1 MQAPGGDRSAEE
13 AARQKIAALER
24 EAKLLGNTREAAL
37 LFHEAGRLWEEPLKS
52 ARNAAVAYQ
61 NAHRLAPDFLPNIRD
76 ARRLFES
83 AGNWQMVLQLL
94 DAELRVVNEERV
106 RAPLLL
112 QKAGVLEVHLA
123 RRDEAIRAYQ
133 EVLALKPRDAPT
145 LMQLEDVYSARAD
158 RASLV
163 EVYKLLAEVLENAP
177 LRAHYLTSAG
187 YLLEEHLGQPAEAAE
202 CFYQAFVLEQGNP
215 LLLSAVI
222 RVAERD
228 GRDDELVEALAAQ
241 AGLEGPDATHT
252 FLRLA
257 KVYQRLGRH
266 QDALGALLAARQID
280 GRDTLVLSQLAELYE
295 SEGRYQELGEVLSS
309 WAESVRD
316 EEEMVS
322 INLRLAAI
330 YEEVLKA
337 DEAAIA
343 RYNAILSR
351 NPSHGSALSGLGRL
365 YYRTQNWKGLLSTF
379 EAEAAALS
387 DAKQRVA
394 RLYKAAEVVEER
406 LDNPDEAIAR
416 YHRCLQL
423 APDYVPAQQA
433 LVRLYERTGR
443 YLELISMYEQELAQ
457 FQGPE
462 HAINALTKMAMLYED
477 RLGNLEHAIDCL
489 RRILALQP
497 HHLPTIRALGRLF
510 QKARRW
516 QEVIETNELEAS
528 VADDPKL
535 AVALRQR
542 NAEIYEDALKDRG
555 KAVAAYQRL
564 LENDPTYLPALKAL
578 GRLYAQEARWAE
590 LVKMFRAE
598 AEVSSSMDQAAAL
611 TYKIGELYEQRLEDS
626 DAAVSAYQEAL
637 TLSPTYF
644 PALRA
649 LERIYRAHGEWE
661 SLIDV
666 WRAEAANRTDPVE
679 RANALFQ
686 AATLWEE
693 KLHRGDMAAECYR
706 EVLRLSPNHLAANRS
721 LERYYTSQ
729 NSVRELVAVLDREVQ
744 SAKSPF
750 SKLAPLLKL
759 AYVYLDALGE
769 LSRAVQCCEA
779 ALEIDEKN
787 ITALKLL
794 ERIYSTERSRNSEL
808 KSRLAE
814 SVGDGRA
821 RAAFALS
828 AAASSNGDPHQ
839 RAQLRRAFEEDPA
852 NSELASAL
860 EHMLRQAEDP
870 KELLEVYQ
878 KRLSALTDDSERIE
892 LAMRMAEVA
901 RYRVGDFT
909 KAMEAYVAAL
919 RINPQLLPA
928 LQGTREV
935 ALALGDYAAAV
946 KALEAE
952 AAASK
957 DNLGRIEAYL
967 AAGCIAAEK
976 LSEPDSAIAHFR
988 RALDIDPSNRLANEW
1003 LGEILCVP
1011 GHAKELAEFH
1021 ESAAVGLL
1029 EGGESQEAAARF
1041 TQAAIGWAD
1050 DVHDRGKA
1058 ISAVDRALRVLPS
1071 QPDALALQGRLMLEA
1086 QRYPEAAE
1094 AFSARLRQGGSPEA
1108 MHDVHRQLG
1117 MVFQDHLGEPAKAA
1131 MHLQAALTANPEDS
1145 ETLERLS
1152 RIHQASANW
1161 KEAAACLTRLLE
1173 LDLPAQRA
1181 AEHSL
1186 ALARLYDESLAD
1198 PGRAIELYRKV
1209 LEMGTEDLSI
1219 VHRLGEL
1226 YQKVGTAPKF
1236 LELIDGLATRS
1247 ANRGFATQLRIKLG
1261 EFNAKVLKQ
1270 GPTAAAHYRKA
1281 LTADPSNLA
1290 ARMGLAEALS
1300 TDSTFVHA
1308 AIQEYREVLRQE
1320 PLRLESLHALCRL
1333 WSQRHRDKAFCACGI
1348 LHYLRAS
1355 NEAEATLYGEGRAR
1369 LPERPNRLLEGKDLN
1384 ALLHPRARGGI
1395 VDVISAIG
1403 DQLGDLYPPMLQES
1417 GVNPKRDRLKAD
1429 HPAHQLISACFSDFG
1444 VEAFELYQAHKGTI
1458 RLENTDPPSVC
1469 AGPELLKME
1478 SRQQR
1483 FLVGRAAFVLA
1494 HRMIFL
1500 SRCSLPELTDLL
1512 GNSIRIHAA
1521 ADTRL
1526 GQPDEQASK
1535 QLRKRYSRKALKA
1548 LALATE
1554 TLSDG
1559 PIPLDVV
1566 LQGLAYSGDRAGLL
1580 VSGDVASCLAFMV
1593 RESTGPWMGSGS
1605 EIRPDLR
1612 ELMQFAIS
1620 DDFFRLRADLGLSV
1634 V

>member
-1 MQAPGGDRSAEE
+1 MQAPVGERSAEE
-13 AARQKIAALER
+13 AARQKIAAFER
-24 EAKLLGNTREAAL
+24 EGRLLGNTREAAL

-52 ARNAAVAYQ
+52 PRNAAAAYQ
-61 NAHRLAPDFLPNIRD
+61 NAYRLAPDFLPNVRD
-76 ARRLFES
+76 ARRLFEN

-94 DAELRVVNEERV
+94 DAELRVVKEERV

-112 QKAGVLEVHLA
+112 QKANILEVPLA
-123 RRDEAIRAYQ
+123 RRDEATRAYQ

-163 EVYKLLAEVLENAP
+163 EVYRLLSEVLENAP

-202 CFYQAFVLEQGNP
+202 CFYQAFVLDQGNP

-228 GRDDELVEALAAQ
+228 GRDDELVEALASQ

-252 FLRLA
+252 FLRLGT
-257 KVYQRLGRH
+257 VYRRLGRD
-266 QDALGALLAARQID
+266 QDALGALLAAKQID
-280 GRDTLVLSQLAELYE
+280 PSDTLVLSGLADLYE
-295 SEGRYQELGEVLSS
+295 SQSRYQELTEVLSS

-316 EEEMVS
+316 DDEMVS

-343 RYNAILSR
+343 SYNAILAR

-365 YYRTQNWKGLLSTF
+365 QYRTQNWKGLIATF
-379 EAEAAALS
+379 EAEAAAIS
-387 DAKQRVA
+387 DPKQRVA

-423 APDYVPAQQA
+423 VPEYVPAQQA
-433 LVRLYERTGR
+433 LVRIYERTGR

-457 FQGPE
+457 SHQPE
-462 HAINALTKMAMLYED
+462 HSISTLTKMAMLYED
-477 RLGNLEHAIDCL
+477 RLGNPDHAVDCL
-489 RRILALQP
+489 RRILTLLP
-497 HHLPTIRALGRLF
+497 KHLPTIRALGRLF
-510 QKARRW
+510 QKTRRW
-516 QEVIETNELEAS
+516 QELIETNELEAS
-528 VADDPKL
+528 MADDPKL

-542 NAEIYEDALKDRG
+542 NAEIYEDALKDRA
-555 KAVAAYQRL
+555 KAVAAYQRM
-564 LENDPTYLPALKAL
+564 LEGDPTYLPALKAL

-598 AEVSSSMDQAAAL
+598 ADVASSTDQAAAL
-611 TYKIGELYEQRLEDS
+611 MYKIGELYEQKLD
-626 DAAVSAYQEAL
+626 DPNAAISAYGEAL
-637 TLSPTYF
+637 TLSPSHF

-649 LERIYRAHGEWE
+649 LERLYRAHGEWE

-666 WRAEAANRTDPVE
+666 WRSEAANRTDPRE

-693 KLHRGDMAAECYR
+693 KLQRGDMAAECYR
-706 EVLRLSPNHLAANRS
+706 EVLRLSPHHLAANRS

-729 NSVRELVAVLDREVQ
+729 NSVREVVAVLDREVQ

-759 AYVYLDALGE
+759 AYVHLDALGE

-828 AAASSNGDPHQ
+828 AAASSNGDPHK
-839 RAQLRRAFEEDPA
+839 RAQLKRAFEEDPA

-860 EHMLRQAEDP
+860 EHLLRQAEDP
-870 KELLEVYQ
+870 KELLDVYQ

-901 RYRVGDFT
+901 RYRAGDFT

-952 AAASK
+952 AGASK
-957 DNLGRIEAYL
+957 DNQGRLEAYL

-976 LSEPDSAIAHFR
+976 LGEPDSAIAQFR
-988 RALDIDPSNRLANEW
+988 RALEIDPSNSTANEW
-1003 LGEILCVP
+1003 LEQILYAP
-1011 GHAKELAEFH
+1011 GYGNELAEFH
-1021 ESAAVGLL
+1021 ESTALALL
-1029 EGGESQEAAARF
+1029 ERGEGNEAAERF
-1041 TQAAIGWAD
+1041 TKAAAEWAD
-1050 DVHDRGKA
+1050 DVHQRDRA
-1058 ISAVDRALRVLPS
+1058 IRAVDQALQASPS
-1071 QPDALALQGRLMLEA
+1071 QPDALALQGRLLMEA

-1094 AFSARLRQGGSPEA
+1094 ALSARLQQGGNPEA
-1108 MHDVHRQLG
+1108 MLAFHRQLG
-1117 MVFQDHLGEPAKAA
+1117 MIFHDHLRDPAKAA
-1131 MHLQAALTANPEDS
+1131 EHLQAALTANPEDG
-1145 ETLERLS
+1145 EALERLS
-1152 RIHQASANW
+1152 RIHRASANW

-1173 LDLPAQRA
+1173 LDLPVQHAS
-1181 AEHSL
+1181 EHTL
-1186 ALARLYDESLAD
+1186 ALARVCDEGLAD
-1198 PGRAIELYRKV
+1198 SDRAIELYRKV

-1226 YQKVGTAPKF
+1226 HQQAGTTPKF
-1236 LELIDGLATRS
+1236 VELIDGLASRS
-1247 ANRGFATQLRIKLG
+1247 ANRSYATQLRIKLG
-1261 EFNAKVLKQ
+1261 EFHAKVLNQ
-1270 GPTAAAHYRKA
+1270 RPTAAAHYRKA
-1281 LTADPSNLA
+1281 LAAEPSNVA

-1300 TDSTFVHA
+1300 TDPTFLPE
-1308 AIQEYREVLRQE
+1308 AIKEYREVLRKE
-1320 PLRLESLHALCRL
+1320 PLRSEGLHALCRL
-1333 WSQRHRDKAFCACGI
+1333 WSQRHRDKAFCASGI
-1348 LHYLRAS
+1348 LHFMRAT

-1369 LPERPNRLLEGKDLN
+1369 LPERPNRLLEAKDLH
-1384 ALLHPRARGGI
+1384 ALLHPRARSGI
-1395 VDVISAIG
+1395 VEVISAIG
-1403 DQLGDLYPPMLQES
+1403 DQLGDVYPPMLHES
-1417 GVNPKRDRLKAD
+1417 GVNPKKDRLKTD
-1429 HPAHQLISACFSDFG
+1429 HPVNRLIAECFSDFG
-1444 VEAFELYQAHKGTI
+1444 VEAFELYQASKGTI
-1458 RLENTDPPSVC
+1458 RLENSDPPTVC
-1469 AGPELLKME
+1469 AGPEFLKMDL
-1478 SRQQR
+1478 RQQR
-1483 FLVGRAAFVLA
+1483 FVLGRAAFVLA
-1494 HRMIFL
+1494 HHMIFL
-1500 SRCSLPELTDLL
+1500 SRLSPQELTDLL
-1512 GNSIRIHAA
+1512 GNSIRIHAP
-1521 ADTRL
+1521 ADQRL
-1526 GQPDEQASK
+1526 GQPDEQATK

-1548 LALATE
+1548 LGLAVE
-1554 TLSDG
+1554 TLGDG
-1559 PIPLDVV
+1559 PIQLDLV
-1566 LQGLAYSGDRAGLL
+1566 LQGLAYSEDRAGLL
-1580 VSGDVASCLAFMV
+1580 LSGDVASGLSLMV
-1593 RESTGPWMGSGS
+1593 RESTGPSAGNGS

-1634 V
+1634 